1 MPPLQPVKSKAVS
14 EISSGHQFSRS
25 SENGLISDAQTRVF
39 RIVLKEAGDVIDPSE
54 ECDIKIGDPHPVN
67 QNIYCTSFDIKFEGE
82 SRMVFLC
89 TFQYK
94 STAGSDSNGDD
105 PKSQSPDIRLAQWS
119 ISTSLIEV
127 PVAKWREV
135 DAQGAAGPL
144 KDAHN
149 PVGDLYEGISALQ
162 PVVTFVFEQ
171 FDNEPPSKWAGDA
184 GLVNEDPVDFP
195 GITCDRRTLLF
206 RGASGKPAVEFW
218 GDQLYRGWTTSYEF
232 AYRADTWDIRIPLSG
247 FNIFNA
253 PFGSVNGAQGQNV
266 EAGSLLLKHDGG
278 TIKGWPNDI
287 EPARDTGAIKTRAMV
302 LVHEYETGGAQQLP
316 SAQPIP
322 LNDDG
327 SPRWSGA
334 EPKVLV
340 KRYSVYGETAGVF
353 AAVRR

>member
-1 MPPLQPVKSKAVS
+1 MPKLVS

-25 SENGLISDAQTRVF
+25 SDAGLLSDSQTRVF
-39 RIVLKEAGDVIDPSE
+39 RVLLNSPGEVVDPSAACE
-54 ECDIKIGDPHPVN
+54 IKIGDPHPIN
-67 QNIYCTSFDIKFEGE
+67 TNIYCTSYDIKFEGE
-82 SRMVFLC
+82 SRTVFLC

-94 STAGSDSNGDD
+94 STAGADANED
-105 PKSQSPDIRLAQWS
+105 PKSQPPDIRLANWS

-127 PVAKWREV
+127 PVTKWREV
-135 DAQGAAGPL
+135 DDQGIVLAQ

-149 PVGDLYEGISALQ
+149 PVGDLYEGITTLR

-171 FDNEPPSKWAGDA
+171 FDAEPPSEWAGFA
-184 GLVNEDPVDFP
+184 GNVNRETVSFP
-195 GITCDRRTLLF
+195 GLTCEPRTLLF

-218 GDQLYRGWTTSYEF
+218 GDQLYRGWNTSYEF
-232 AYRADTWDIRIPLSG
+232 AYRGDTWDIRIPQSG

-253 PFGSVNGAQGQNV
+253 PYGSRAGAEGQNV

-278 TIKGWPNDI
+278 TIKGWPNAI

-334 EPKVLV
+334 DPKVLV
-340 KRYSVYGETAGVF
+340 KRYSVYDRSQLVF
-353 AAVRR
+353 DAVRR